1 MDLVNMSAES
11 AAKQLTQIKQREE
24 QRLVEQGN
32 GKAQVAFARDVKN
45 SLLFQYDWGDLLS
58 AAPLALSL
66 MGSCYVAA
74 TSPLAHTISL
84 EDAMP
89 KDGFKHIK

>member
-1 MDLVNMSAES
+1 MDLANMSAES

-45 SLLFQYDWGDLLS
+45 SLLFQYDWADLLS

-74 TSPLAHTISL
+74 TSPLAHAISL

>member
-1 MDLVNMSAES
+1 MMQDSAQ
-11 AAKQLTQIKQREE
+11 QLAQINQREE

-32 GKAQVAFARDVKN
+32 GKPQVAFARDVKN
-45 SLLFQYDWGDLLS
+45 SLLFQYDCGELLS

-74 TSPLAHTISL
+74 TSPLAHAITF

-89 KDGFKHIK
+89 KGGFKHIK